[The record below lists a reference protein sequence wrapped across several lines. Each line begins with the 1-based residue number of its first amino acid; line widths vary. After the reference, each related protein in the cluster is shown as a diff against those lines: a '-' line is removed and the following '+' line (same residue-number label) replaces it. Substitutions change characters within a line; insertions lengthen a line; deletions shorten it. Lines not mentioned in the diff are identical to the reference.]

1 MSLAIPHHTRIIF
14 IPDDE
19 RSSREYG
26 ISRAM
31 VVTLLVLAVA
41 TVVAVVLLMA
51 EFSGEV
57 EERQTI
63 HRLEQELVVAREA
76 VGRTEELGAR
86 LESMARLQ
94 EKLLTML
101 GVEGVSDAAAESLS
115 AWQNAM
121 PASSDVAMRRAAS
134 VAVNPGPKRW
144 PTTGYVTKEFMV
156 GHTGRGILPHP
167 GIDIAAAT
175 DTPILAAGDG
185 EVIRA
190 GQDPHLGNY
199 VEITHGLGYLTVYGH
214 CNRLAVGRG
223 ARVKT
228 GQVIAYMGASGQST
242 ATHLHFEVWRQGEA
256 VDPRTVIDGDPP
268 RN

>member
-1 MSLAIPHHTRIIF
+1 MAIPRHTRIIL

-19 RSSREYG
+19 RSTREYG

-31 VVTLLVLAVA
+31 VVTLIVLTVATGVAVA
-41 TVVAVVLLMA
+41 LLMA
-51 EFSGEV
+51 EFSDKV

-63 HRLEQELVVAREA
+63 HRLDQELVVAREA
-76 VGRTEELGAR
+76 VSRTEELGAR

-94 EKLLTML
+94 EKLLTLL
-101 GVEGVSDAAAESLS
+101 GVEGISDAAAESLS
-115 AWQNAM
+115 AWQNAR
-121 PASSDVAMRRAAS
+121 PASADVAMRRAAS

-144 PTTGYVTKEFMV
+144 PAMGYVTKEFIV
-156 GHTGRGILPHP
+156 GNTSRGILPHP

-190 GQDPHLGNY
+190 GNDAYLGNY
-199 VEITHGLGYLTVYGH
+199 VEIAHGLGYLTVYGH

-223 ARVKT
+223 NRVKT
-228 GQVIAYMGASGQST
+228 GQVIAYMGATGQAT

-256 VDPRTVIDGDPP
+256 VDPRTMIDGDPP

>member
-1 MSLAIPHHTRIIF
+1 MAIPRHTRIIF

-19 RSSREYG
+19 RSTREYG

-31 VVTLLVLAVA
+31 VVTLIVLGVAGVVA
-41 TVVAVVLLMA
+41 TAMLMA
-51 EFSGEV
+51 EFSGQAH
-57 EERQTI
+57 ERQTI
-63 HRLEQELVVAREA
+63 HRLEQELAVAHEA
-76 VGRTEELGAR
+76 VSRTDELGAR
-86 LESMARLQ
+86 LEAMARMQ

-115 AWQNAM
+115 VWQNEI
-121 PASSDVAMRRAAS
+121 PASADVAMRRAAS
-134 VAVNPGPKRW
+134 VTVNPGPERW
-144 PTTGYVTKEFMV
+144 PARGYVTREFIV
-156 GHTGRGILPHP
+156 GNTSRGIQPHP

-175 DTPILAAGDG
+175 DTPIVAAGDG
-185 EVIRA
+185 VVVRA
-190 GQDPHLGNY
+190 GQDPNLGNY
-199 VEITHGLGYLTVYGH
+199 VEIEHGLGYVTVYGH

-223 ARVKT
+223 ARVET

-256 VDPRTVIDGDPP
+256 IDPRTVIEGDPL